1 MASHEKPISGKRLM
15 RWVAIFSVALLL
27 LYVASPYFSFWRFTV
42 ALNSRNG
49 ARLAGYVD
57 FPAVRESLKQQ
68 FRAALHRSQNKD
80 QTKHKKIARLLTAL
94 GSSFSDRLADVLVDT
109 YITPIGLA
117 DLIADP
123 EAAKDVQTSAG
134 KPVVWKSVH
143 WSRAKNVFFTGP
155 RDFAVDV
162 NRARLRF
169 RWEGLGWRLRK
180 IDLPLDG
187 KKAKETGRTRLPR
200 ATGPA
205 LCKSNKKGADL
216 AIHPSV
222 SASSFSLAA
231 FALRNHFV
239 EFENRQEHRDHDSTH
254 N

>member
-1 MASHEKPISGKRLM
+1 MASYEKPINGKRLM
-15 RWVAIFSVALLL
+15 RWVAIFFVALLL
-27 LYVASPYFSFWRFTV
+27 LYVGSPYFSFWRFTV

-49 ARLAGYVD
+49 ARLAAYVD

-68 FRAALHRSQNKD
+68 FRDALHRSQNND
-80 QTKHKKIARLLTAL
+80 QRKHEKFARLLTAL
-94 GSSFSDRLADVLVDT
+94 GPSLGDRLADALVDT

-123 EAAKDVQTSAG
+123 EAPKDVQTFAG
-134 KPVVWKSVH
+134 KPVVWRSVH
-143 WSRAKNVFFTGP
+143 LSRAKNAFFTGP

-162 NRARLRF
+162 NGARLRF
-169 RWEGLGWRLRK
+169 RWEGVGWRLRK

-205 LCKSNKKGADL
+205 LCKSNKKGEQL
-216 AIHPSV
+216 LLSRLC
-222 SASSFSLAA
+222 SAKP
-231 FALRNHFV
+231 LR
-239 EFENRQEHRDHDSTH
+239 
-254 N
+254 